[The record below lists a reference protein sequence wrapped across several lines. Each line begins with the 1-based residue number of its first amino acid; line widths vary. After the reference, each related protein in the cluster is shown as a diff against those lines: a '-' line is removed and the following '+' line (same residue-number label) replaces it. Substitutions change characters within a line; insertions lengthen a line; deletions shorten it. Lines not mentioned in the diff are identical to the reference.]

1 MDKKTKIIA
10 KLKKTQDSLDRNIDA
25 IKQNNK
31 ASKYLVDL
39 RQESEMLYR
48 IVDSI
53 PNDLIEKKGDILFEA
68 VESEHGYIQSH
79 IPNIP
84 AINTSVFSTGT
95 GLITS
100 GCVIALDIIDYQ
112 INKADSSYLAPYN
125 TVIQQY
131 ESFQNDQKRI
141 NKIKLMLDNISEDLS
156 KKFIETIGLHKNY
169 QIGLIDNATFA
180 NSLRNL
186 IYKFQG
192 ELKDIINKKFNL
204 SKQKFK
210 WDSLCNYLAKNGK
223 DSVEYKQLINMKT
236 NYDHIKDSLSKIA
249 KNRNNQTKNRIQ
261 ILYNKTIGFIY
272 SVLNLTNLD

>member
-10 KLKKTQDSLDRNIDA
+10 KLKKTQDLLDRNIDA
-25 IKQNNK
+25 IKQNNE

-39 RQESEMLYR
+39 RQENEMLYR

-53 PNDLIEKKGDILFEA
+53 PDDLIEKKGDSLFEA
-68 VESEHGYIQSH
+68 EESQYSYIQSH

-95 GLITS
+95 GLTTS
-100 GCVIALDIIDYQ
+100 GCVIALDIIDYR
-112 INKADSSYLAPYN
+112 INKADSLYLAPYN
-125 TVIQQY
+125 AIIQQY

-141 NKIKLMLDNISEDLS
+141 KKIKLMLDNVSKDLS
-156 KKFIETIGLHKNY
+156 KKFIETINLHKKY
-169 QIGLIDNATFA
+169 QIDLIDNAAFA

-192 ELKDIINKKFNL
+192 ELKDIMNKKFNL
-204 SKQKFK
+204 FEQKFK

-223 DSVEYKQLINMKT
+223 GSVEYKQLINMKI
-236 NYDHIKDSLSKIA
+236 NYDHLRDSLSKIA
-249 KNRNNQTKNRIQ
+249 KNRNNQTKNHIQ

-272 SVLNLTNLD
+272 SVLNLTNLN

>member
-1 MDKKTKIIA
+1 MNKKTKIIA
-10 KLKKTQDSLDRNIDA
+10 KVKKTQDSLDRNINA
-25 IKQNNK
+25 IKQNNE

-39 RQESEMLYR
+39 RQENEMLYR

-53 PNDLIEKKGDILFEA
+53 PADLIEKKGDSLFE
-68 VESEHGYIQSH
+68 VVKSQYSYIRSH

-112 INKADSSYLAPYN
+112 INKADSSYPAPYN
-125 TVIQQY
+125 AGIQQY
-131 ESFQNDQKRI
+131 ESLQNNQKRI
-141 NKIKLMLDNISEDLS
+141 NKIKLMLDDISEDLS
-156 KKFIETIGLHKNY
+156 RKFIKTIDLHKKH
-169 QIGLIDNATFA
+169 QIDLIDNATFA

-192 ELKDIINKKFNL
+192 ELEDIKNKKFNL
-204 SKQKFK
+204 SEQKFK

-223 DSVEYKQLINMKT
+223 DSVEYEQLINMKT
-236 NYDHIKDSLSKIA
+236 NYDHIIDSLSKIA
-249 KNRNNQTKNRIQ
+249 KNRNNQTKNHIQ
-261 ILYNKTIGFIY
+261 ILYNETIGFIY
-272 SVLNLTNLD
+272 SVLNLTNLN

>member
-25 IKQNNK
+25 IKQNNE

-53 PNDLIEKKGDILFEA
+53 PDDLIEKKGDILFEA
-68 VESEHGYIQSH
+68 VESEHGYVQSH

-100 GCVIALDIIDYQ
+100 GCVIALDIIDYR

>member
-25 IKQNNK
+25 IKQNNE

-39 RQESEMLYR
+39 RQGSEMLYR

-68 VESEHGYIQSH
+68 VESEHGYVQSH

-100 GCVIALDIIDYQ
+100 GCVIALDIIDYR

-156 KKFIETIGLHKNY
+156 KKFIETIVLHKNY
-169 QIGLIDNATFA
+169 QIGLIGNATFA

-192 ELKDIINKKFNL
+192 KLKDIINKKFNL

-223 DSVEYKQLINMKT
+223 DGVEYKQLMNMKT

>member
-10 KLKKTQDSLDRNIDA
+10 KVKKIQDSLDRNIDA
-25 IKQNNK
+25 IKQNNE

-39 RQESEMLYR
+39 RQENEMLYR
-48 IVDSI
+48 IVDFI
-53 PNDLIEKKGDILFEA
+53 PDHLIEKKGDILFEA
-68 VESEHGYIQSH
+68 VESQYSYTQSR

-95 GLITS
+95 GLVTS

-112 INKADSSYLAPYN
+112 INKANSSYLAPYN

-141 NKIKLMLDNISEDLS
+141 NKIELMLDNISEDLS
-156 KKFIETIGLHKNY
+156 KKFIETIGLHKKY
-169 QIGLIDNATFA
+169 QIDLIDNATFA

-204 SKQKFK
+204 SKRKFK

-249 KNRNNQTKNRIQ
+249 KDRNNQTKNRIQ

-272 SVLNLTNLD
+272 SVLNLTNLN

>member
-10 KLKKTQDSLDRNIDA
+10 KLKKTQDSLDRNIGA

-39 RQESEMLYR
+39 RQENEMLYR

-53 PNDLIEKKGDILFEA
+53 PGDLIEKKGDSLFEA
-68 VESEHGYIQSH
+68 AESQYSYIQSH

-100 GCVIALDIIDYQ
+100 GCVIALDIIDYR

-156 KKFIETIGLHKNY
+156 KKFIETIDLHKKY
-169 QIGLIDNATFA
+169 QIDLIGNATFA

-204 SKQKFK
+204 FEQKFK

-223 DSVEYKQLINMKT
+223 DSIEYKQLINMKT

-249 KNRNNQTKNRIQ
+249 KNRNNQTKNHIQ

-272 SVLNLTNLD
+272 SVLNLTNLN

>member
-25 IKQNNK
+25 IKQNNE

-53 PNDLIEKKGDILFEA
+53 PDDLIEKKGDILFEA
-68 VESEHGYIQSH
+68 VESEHGYVQSH

-100 GCVIALDIIDYQ
+100 GCVIALDIIDYR

-141 NKIKLMLDNISEDLS
+141 NKIKLMLDNISENLS

>member
-10 KLKKTQDSLDRNIDA
+10 KLKKTQNSLDRNIDA
-25 IKQNNK
+25 IKQNNE

-68 VESEHGYIQSH
+68 VESEYGYVQSH

-100 GCVIALDIIDYQ
+100 GCVIALDIIDYR

-156 KKFIETIGLHKNY
+156 KKFIETIDSHKKY

-192 ELKDIINKKFNL
+192 ELNDIINKKFNL
-204 SKQKFK
+204 PKKKFK
-210 WDSLCNYLAKNGK
+210 WNSLCNYLAKNGK
-223 DSVEYKQLINMKT
+223 DSVEYRQLINMKT

-249 KNRNNQTKNRIQ
+249 KNRNNQTKNHIQ
-261 ILYNKTIGFIY
+261 ILYNETIGFIY
-272 SVLNLTNLD
+272 SVLNLTNLN

>member
-25 IKQNNK
+25 IKQNNE

-39 RQESEMLYR
+39 RQESKMLYR
-48 IVDSI
+48 IIDSI

-68 VESEHGYIQSH
+68 VESQCSYIQSR

-95 GLITS
+95 GLVTS

-112 INKADSSYLAPYN
+112 INKANSSYLAPYN

-141 NKIKLMLDNISEDLS
+141 NKIELMLDNISEDLS
-156 KKFIETIGLHKNY
+156 KKFIKTVGLHKNY

-236 NYDHIKDSLSKIA
+236 NYDHIKDSLSKIV
-249 KNRNNQTKNRIQ
+249 KNRNNQTKNHIQ
-261 ILYNKTIGFIY
+261 ILYNETISFIY
-272 SVLNLTNLD
+272 SVLNLTNLN